1 MALREG
7 RRRPGSIREVMRVTL
22 DETYKVV
29 FTLRSAYPAYYARYT
44 KTDFESMAESWG
56 MFLEDYSLSEALM
69 GLKAYVS
76 TETRGFPPSPG
87 QIIDKIH
94 MIKNP
99 PAQEMT
105 AEEAWGRYVYPAICD
120 GYYHAKERFEA
131 MPERIR
137 KAVGSPDSLRE
148 LSQGDIDTVQ
158 SVEKSH
164 FIRTY
169 NEVRSREHEEA
180 RLPKSIRALI
190 SQTTGEMPELTAM
203 GKEKKAV

>member
-1 MALREG
+1 MVLKE
-7 RRRPGSIREVMRVTL
+7 S
-22 DETYKVV
+22 YKVV
-29 FTLRSAYPAYYARYT
+29 FTLRSTYPAYFARYT
-44 KTDFESMAESWG
+44 KTDFESMAESWTI
-56 MFLEDYSLSEALM
+56 FLEDYSLQDVMM

-76 TETRGFPPSPG
+76 SETRGFPPSPG
-87 QIIDKIH
+87 QIIDKIQ

-99 PAQEMT
+99 PSQELT

-120 GYYHAKERFEA
+120 GYYHARERYEA

-169 NEVRSREHEEA
+169 NEVRTREREEA
-180 RLPKSIRALI
+180 KLPQSIRALI
-190 SQTTGEMPELTAM
+190 SQTTGEMPELTEM

>member
-1 MALREG
+1 MLNREE
-7 RRRPGSIREVMRVTL
+7 INKVM
-22 DETYKVV
+22 
-29 FTLRSAYPAYYARYT
+29 FTLRVSYPAYFAKYT
-44 KTDFESMAESWG
+44 VTDFTYMGEAWAMY
-56 MFLEDYSLSEALM
+56 FEDYSLQDVMM
-69 GLKAYVS
+69 GLKAYVAGGD
-76 TETRGFPPSPG
+76 RGFPPSPG
-87 QIIDKIH
+87 QIIDKIQ

-99 PAQEMT
+99 PSQELT

-120 GYYHAKERFEA
+120 GYYHARERFEA

-169 NEVRSREHEEA
+169 NEVRTREREEA
-180 RLPKSIRALI
+180 KLPQSIRALI
-190 SQTTGEMPELTAM
+190 GRATGEPEALPDGA
-203 GKEKKAV
+203 EKKAV

>member
-1 MALREG
+1 MLNREE
-7 RRRPGSIREVMRVTL
+7 INKVM
-22 DETYKVV
+22 
-29 FTLRSAYPAYYARYT
+29 FTLRVSYSAYFAKYT
-44 KTDFESMAESWG
+44 VTDFTYMGEAWAMY
-56 MFLEDYSLSEALM
+56 FEDYSLKDVMM
-69 GLKAYVS
+69 GLKAYVAGGD
-76 TETRGFPPSPG
+76 RGFPPSPG

-99 PAQEMT
+99 PAKEMT

-120 GYYHAKERFEA
+120 GYYHARERFEA

-169 NEVRSREHEEA
+169 NEVRTREREEA
-180 RLPKSIRALI
+180 KLPQSIRALI
-190 SQTTGEMPELTAM
+190 SQTTGEMPELTEM
-203 GKEKKAV
+203 GKQQKAV

>member
-1 MALREG
+1 M
-7 RRRPGSIREVMRVTL
+7 TL
-22 DETYKVV
+22 TEIYKVV

-44 KTDFESMAESWG
+44 KTDFDSMAESWA
-56 MFLEDYSLSEALM
+56 MFLEDYSLQDVMM

-76 TETRGFPPSPG
+76 SETRGFPPSPG

-94 MIKNP
+94 MIKIP
-99 PAQEMT
+99 PSQELT

-120 GYYHAKERFEA
+120 GYYHAMERFEA

-169 NEVRSREHEEA
+169 NEVRARERDEA
-180 RLPKSIRALI
+180 KLPSSVRVLIGRA
-190 SQTTGEMPELTAM
+190 TGEPEALPDGA
-203 GKEKKAV
+203 EKKAV